1 MPLDDFPAPTATW
14 NVLPG
19 LRAAPGGQTMASFF
33 ERLRDDLRPEGYEIE
48 REIASGGMGTVF
60 LAREVAL
67 GRPVAIKI
75 IRPEMA
81 TAKAVERFLA
91 EARILADIRHSH
103 IVKVFRAGQTKNG
116 TPYYAM
122 EFLGDGETLAERMRR
137 EPLSRAEIVKIG
149 RDLLDALETVHRR
162 GVIHR
167 DIKPQ
172 NIFLV
177 DGDATLVD
185 FGIATPSGPQ
195 TVSREGAE
203 VVPGTPSY
211 MPPEHRYGWD
221 VGPQTDIYAV
231 GMVLFEALTGR
242 RWKWFLPDDVP
253 NWSGVPWLLRRPLRR
268 ALAFEVDGRW
278 EDASAFRHPWWRSR
292 VRKYQMRTL
301 MLTVGALVAG
311 LIAVL
316 IVRERP
322 GPPVDVAIVSFDVAP
337 GDNPALGWELAHFT
351 ERTVGA
357 QLDATSKVPTT
368 AFVRPKDVTIGT
380 PAETLE
386 RLHTAALIRG
396 TVTEGGRGLR
406 ASVDVVDA
414 RGETSFEE
422 TAPDVR
428 GLACKL
434 APMILRSLEWAFED
448 YQCLFQNTAAEAVE
462 LVLKGE
468 AAFRRQAW
476 DRADSLYS
484 AALEADSSLV
494 WARYGRANARRW
506 LRRDVEA
513 DLEVLQQRRSAL
525 VEVDRML
532 LDASLGTVP
541 TRDHPRMLPFGA
553 QRLERYAEIVRRFPL
568 DPYPWLVF
576 GDDLRARG
584 SLLGLP
590 RDSALHVLERAVE
603 RDSTMGPA
611 LLDLTLAGIESG
623 DSAMA
628 GEWLGRLARVAAP
641 EASIEMPYVQTAF
654 VFRFRS
660 ERERV
665 AALSELVS
673 GVGGDPEALPTF
685 MQNLRWALSLDLA
698 EGQLLI
704 ADLVRQMRPD
714 LPPVERAHLLT
725 ARGVA
730 LIGLGRWAEAVET
743 FDAVSSL
750 LRTPASAL
758 LAAQW
763 RVLPHAIGLASPP
776 TEWVAEGRIRLEALA
791 DDSLVGPR
799 AAWSLA
805 VSYYAEGDVPA
816 AQPWAQRV
824 RVSDPEHAGLSQF
837 LRALQRQA
845 IGDVAGA
852 LAITDT
858 MIPIVPLT
866 PQFDPFLRAATYL
879 ARGRWARTLHEDT
892 IPVAWRWHENS
903 DFRGE
908 FAAWPQ
914 AAEIDWALR
923 PYAHLLTARARL
935 ERGPSET
942 ACRDLERIAHVWQGA
957 DAVFQP
963 LLQEAR
969 SLLSEHCQ

>member
-1 MPLDDFPAPTATW
+1 MPTL
-14 NVLPG
+14 
-19 LRAAPGGQTMASFF
+19 F

-67 GRPVAIKI
+67 DRPVAIKI

-103 IVKVFRAGQTKNG
+103 IVKVFRAGQTKHG

-122 EFLGDGETLAERMRR
+122 EYLGDGETLAERMRR
-137 EPLSRAEIVKIG
+137 EPLSRGEVVKIG

-177 DGDATLVD
+177 EGDATLVD
-185 FGIATPSGPQ
+185 FGIAMPSGPQ

-203 VVPGTPSY
+203 VVPGTPTY

-231 GMVLFEALTGR
+231 GMVLYEALTGR

-253 NWSGVPWLLRRPLRR
+253 SWSGVPWLLRRPLRQ
-268 ALAFEVDGRW
+268 ALAFEVDDRW
-278 EDASAFRHPWWRSR
+278 ETAAAFRHPWWRSR

-301 MLTVGALVAG
+301 MLTVGALAAG

-316 IVRERP
+316 IVRGRP
-322 GPPVDVAIVSFDVAP
+322 GPPVDVAIVPFVAAP
-337 GDNPALGWELAHFT
+337 GTSDTLGWEVARFT

-357 QLDATSKVPTT
+357 QLDATAKVLTT
-368 AFVRPKDVTIGT
+368 AFVPSDDVTDRT
-380 PAETLE
+380 PTEALE
-386 RLHTAALIRG
+386 RLHAGALVRGAVTADG
-396 TVTEGGRGLR
+396 QGLLAGVR
-406 ASVDVVDA
+406 VMHT

-434 APMILRSLEWAFED
+434 APMILRSLGRASED
-448 YQCLFQNTAAEAVE
+448 YRCLYQNTAAEAVD

-476 DRADSLYS
+476 HKADSLYS
-484 AALEADSSLV
+484 DALEADSSLV
-494 WARYGRANARRW
+494 WARYGRANANRW
-506 LRRDVEA
+506 LREDVED

-541 TRDHPRMLPFGA
+541 TQRHPGMLPFGA
-553 QRLERYAEIVRRFPL
+553 QRLERYAEIVKRFPL

-603 RDSTMGPA
+603 RDSSMGPA

-628 GEWLGRLARVAAP
+628 GEWLGRLAGVAAP
-641 EASIEMPYVQTAF
+641 DASIEMPYVPAAF

-665 AALSELVS
+665 AALSALVS
-673 GVGGDPEALPTF
+673 GVGGDPEALTRF

-698 EGQLLI
+698 DGQLLI
-704 ADLVRQMRPD
+704 ADLVRERRPD

-743 FDAVSSL
+743 FDTLDAL
-750 LRTPASAL
+750 LGTPASAV

-776 TEWVAEGRIRLEALA
+776 AAWVAQGRIRLEALA

-805 VSYYAEGDVPA
+805 VSYYAEGDVAA
-816 AQPWAQRV
+816 AQPWAQRA
-824 RVSDPEHAGLSQF
+824 RVSHPEHAGLSLF
-837 LRALQRQA
+837 LRALQREA
-845 IGDVAGA
+845 VGDVAGA
-852 LAITDT
+852 LTITDT

-879 ARGRWARTLHEDT
+879 ARGRWARALYGDT

-903 DFRGE
+903 DFRGKFE
-908 FAAWPQ
+908 AWPQ

-923 PYAHLLTARARL
+923 PSAHLLTARARL
-935 ERGPSET
+935 ERGPSER
-942 ACRDLERIAHVWQGA
+942 ACRDLKRIAEVWRGA

-969 SLLSEHCQ
+969 TLLSERCQ

>member
-1 MPLDDFPAPTATW
+1 MPT
-14 NVLPG
+14 
-19 LRAAPGGQTMASFF
+19 FF

-67 GRPVAIKI
+67 DRQVAIKI

-81 TAKAVERFLA
+81 TAKAGERFLA

-116 TPYYAM
+116 IPYYAM
-122 EFLGDGETLAERMRR
+122 EYLGDGETLAERMRR

-177 DGDATLVD
+177 EGDATLVD

-231 GMVLFEALTGR
+231 GMVLYEALTGR

-253 NWSGVPWLLRRPLRR
+253 SWSGIPLLLRRPLRR
-268 ALAFEVDGRW
+268 ALAFEVDDRW
-278 EDASAFRHPWWRSR
+278 EDASAFRRPWWRSR

-301 MLTVGALVAG
+301 LLTVGALVAG

-316 IVRERP
+316 IVRGPPR
-322 GPPVDVAIVSFDVAP
+322 PPVDMAIVPFDVAP
-337 GDNPALGWELAHFT
+337 GTPDSLGWEVALLT

-357 QLDATSKVPTT
+357 QLDATAAVPTT
-368 AFVRPKDVTIGT
+368 ALVRSRDVAAGT
-380 PAETLE
+380 PAEMLE
-386 RLHTAALIRG
+386 HLHAGSLIRG
-396 TVTEGGRGLR
+396 TVTEGGQGLR
-406 ASVDVVDA
+406 ASVEVMNA

-422 TAPDVR
+422 TAPDRR

-434 APMILRSLEWAFED
+434 APMILRSLGLAYED
-448 YQCLFQNTAAEAVE
+448 YQCLFQNTAAEAVDS
-462 LVLKGE
+462 VLRGE

-476 DRADSLYS
+476 HRADTLYS
-484 AALEADSSLV
+484 AALEADSSLA
-494 WARYGRANARRW
+494 WALYRRAHARRW
-506 LRRDVEA
+506 LRVKFKA
-513 DLEVLQQRRSAL
+513 DLEALQERRSAL
-525 VEVDRML
+525 LEVDRML
-532 LDASLGTVP
+532 LDAWL
-541 TRDHPRMLPFGA
+541 MPFGTERLA
-553 QRLERYAEIVRRFPL
+553 QYAEIVDRFPL

-584 SLLGLP
+584 ALLGLP
-590 RDSALHVLERAVE
+590 RDSALQVLRQAVS

-623 DSAMA
+623 DSVVAR
-628 GEWLGRLARVAAP
+628 EWLGRLAGVTVP
-641 EASIEMPYVQTAF
+641 EASIPMQYVHTAF
-654 VFRFRS
+654 VFRFGS
-660 ERERV
+660 ERERL
-665 AALSELVS
+665 AAMSELMT
-673 GVGGDPEALPTF
+673 GVGGDPTALPTF
-685 MQNLRWALSLDLA
+685 LQNVRWALSLDLA
-698 EGQLLI
+698 EGQLII
-704 ADLVRQMRPD
+704 ADLVRQTPPD
-714 LPPVERAHLLT
+714 LPPEVQAHLLT

-730 LIGLGRWAEAVET
+730 LVGLGRWAEAVET
-743 FDAVSSL
+743 FDAVDAVIG
-750 LRTPASAL
+750 TPASAVL
-758 LAAQW
+758 TAQW
-763 RVLPHAIGLASPP
+763 RTVPHAIGLDAVPAAS
-776 TEWVAEGRIRLEALA
+776 VAEGRRRLEALA

-805 VSYYAEGDVPA
+805 VSYYAEGDVAA
-816 AQPWAQRV
+816 AQRWVQHTRL
-824 RVSDPEHAGLSQF
+824 SDSEHARLFQF
-837 LRALQRQA
+837 LQALQREA

-852 LAITDT
+852 LAMTDT
-858 MIPIVPLT
+858 MIPSDLVLADIPVHLPV
-866 PQFDPFLRAATYL
+866 FDPFLRAVTYL
-879 ARGRWARTLHEDT
+879 ARGRWERTLYGDT

-903 DFRGE
+903 DFRGQFE
-908 FAAWPQ
+908 ALPQ

-935 ERGPSET
+935 ARGPSEP

-963 LLQEAR
+963 LLEETR
-969 SLLSEHCQ
+969 TLLSERCH